1 MKQWADDP
9 DRPWKNL
16 EFDQFGL
23 HTTLEVKTIQALYY
37 KAGKDRLL
45 TIVLKHDVE
54 GKRPDQMFY
63 CTKLDWTAGKSC
75 RPMLVAGPL
84 NAPLRIASSSW
95 AWRTLQ
101 SSSQGRRAD
110 RAMALFI
117 YTLVVIWFHQTGHQL
132 LRFPFW
138 PWYTKKEEPSFADML
153 TTLRRVSYQEKSPQP
168 LPEQSGLKTWIAQV
182 TELLSRTG

>member
-1 MKQWADDP
+1 MVAQWFPNEEIIVSGDNAYGGQSILSHLPPNVHLISHVHPNGALYEPAPPKKEKRKGPARKKGDRLPGMKQWADDP
-9 DRPWKNL
+9 DRPWTKL

-45 TIVLKHDVE
+45 TIVLTRDVE

-95 AWRTLQ
+95 AWRTLPIVFPRPSCGPRRWRC
-101 SSSQGRRAD
+101 SS
-110 RAMALFI
+110 
-117 YTLVVIWFHQTGHQL
+117 TLW
-132 LRFPFW
+132 
-138 PWYTKKEEPSFADML
+138 
-153 TTLRRVSYQEKSPQP
+153 
-168 LPEQSGLKTWIAQV
+168 
-182 TELLSRTG
+182 